1 MHCNNYNHLRLKLPN
16 GFRLTVLCFI
26 DMYLL
31 SPRSADTS
39 FPYSEPPLNPIKQA
53 SSISVEAFLYLIS
66 TLKSTVYCN
75 CSRVQG
81 SKQLNPPRTNLAITA
96 TPSAKSDNFCHV
108 VCSFCHKISGLNAF
122 QLAHSI
128 KIIILFSNYPIRP
141 NYCI

>member
-1 MHCNNYNHLRLKLPN
+1 MHCNNYKPLRLKLPN
-16 GFRLTVLCFI
+16 GFRLTIVGFI

-31 SPRSADTS
+31 SQRSADTS

-81 SKQLNPPRTNLAITA
+81 FGVQGSKVLGTGQTHLNPNTGRTLH
-96 TPSAKSDNFCHV
+96 DGV
-108 VCSFCHKISGLNAF
+108 Y
-122 QLAHSI
+122 
-128 KIIILFSNYPIRP
+128 LFPTD
-141 NYCI
+141 

>member
-75 CSRVQG
+75 SSRIQDSGFKVQRFKVV
-81 SKQLNPPRTNLAITA
+81 SV
-96 TPSAKSDNFCHV
+96 SANELGHNRNTV
-108 VCSFCHKISGLNAF
+108 
-122 QLAHSI
+122 
-128 KIIILFSNYPIRP
+128 R
-141 NYCI
+141 